1 MNSSAYTALYPNW
14 SIHMDTAVHSV
25 DAKLPFFRQFA
36 FGLQHV
42 LIMYTG
48 CVTVP
53 LVFGAAVGLDRDTI
67 AMLISADLL
76 IAGSSPSFRALAS
89 ASSSGFGCPS
99 SAAPPSRG

>member
-1 MNSSAYTALYPNW
+1 
-14 SIHMDTAVHSV
+14 MDTAVHPV
-25 DAKLPFFRQFA
+25 DAKLPFLRQFA

-76 IAGSSPSFRALAS
+76 IAGLITVIQSLGVGKLVGVRLPIICGATFAGLT
-89 ASSSGFGCPS
+89 P
-99 SAAPPSRG
+99 